1 MCASAP
7 DKFPHQTRLR
17 FMRPTVPLVDKV
29 LQYYLP
35 SFEDGVLTNGKLVAI
50 LEAAVAERL
59 RVSYCVAMSS
69 CTLGLSLVLKAL
81 GITGEVVLPSY
92 TFFATGHAV
101 LWNNLEPVF
110 VDCDPASWTIDP
122 ADVEAKI
129 TDQTGAILAV
139 HLYGNPARVDELQ
152 QIANKRGLKL
162 IFDAAHAFG
171 SEYRGVPVG
180 GFGDAEVFSLSPTKL
195 LVAGEGG
202 LVCTNDATLA
212 RLLRAARNYGD
223 AGNYDP
229 EMLGLNARMTEFNAA
244 FALAGL
250 ELVENKVRC
259 HNEIAEHYTR
269 LLGNVHGIRFQKL
282 QSGDLS
288 TYKDYSVLI
297 SPTKF
302 GMSRDQ
308 VAQALAD
315 EGIPTR
321 KYFYPPLHHQRLF
334 KATNPNNGLVL
345 PNTENISEEVLSLPI
360 YESLPGSAVEKIGLT
375 INRLARDTV
384 GMSI

>member
-1 MCASAP
+1 MCALAP
-7 DKFPHQTRLR
+7 NKSPGQTKLR
-17 FMRPTVPLVDKV
+17 FMRPTVPPVDKV
-29 LQYYLP
+29 LEYYLP
-35 SFEDGVLTNGKLVAI
+35 SFEDGALTNGKLVAV

-59 RVSYCVAMSS
+59 RVSYCVAVSS

-81 GITGEVVLPSY
+81 GVTGEVVLPSY

-110 VDCDPASWTIDP
+110 ADCDPESWTIDP
-122 ADVEAKI
+122 ADVKAKI
-129 TDQTGAILAV
+129 TDRTSAILAV

-152 QIANKRGLKL
+152 QIAYNRGLKL

-195 LVAGEGG
+195 LVGGEGG

-212 RLLRAARNYGD
+212 RLLKAARNYGD
-223 AGNYDP
+223 AGSYDP

-244 FALAGL
+244 LALAGL
-250 ELVENKVRC
+250 ELVENKVRR

-269 LLGNVHGIRFQKL
+269 LLGHVPGIRFQKL
-282 QSGDLS
+282 ESDDRS
-288 TYKDYSVLI
+288 AYKDYSVLI
-297 SPTKF
+297 SPSNF

-308 VAQALAD
+308 VAPALAD

-334 KATNPNNGLVL
+334 KAPHTNDGLVL
-345 PNTENISEEVLSLPI
+345 PNTEKISEEVLSLPI
-360 YESLPGSAVEKIGLT
+360 YESLPDSAVEKIGLT
-375 INRLARDTV
+375 ISRLARDTARMFV
-384 GMSI
+384 